1 MASVRRSYTD
11 KKSGD
16 EYQDIDRLI
25 EDNLFSELS
34 EFVAIPTYR
43 GGGLSEDQVDNHL
56 RQIRDS
62 LSARV
67 EEFNLGQEVHKLE
80 LFEWRKS
87 EHGGYWLFGFRLGSG
102 AHKIAVCCHLDT
114 VPPGDDSSW
123 SPFELIQE
131 QRDYN
136 GKKAQDF
143 YVGRGSIDDK
153 GPAVVAF
160 NVLKAVARKYDG
172 SDKLCSTTVEVI
184 FDTSEETDMSMPHYL
199 QALPENNPDFGI
211 IFDAS
216 WSVRAEK
223 GIERP
228 KFTITRHSDNDVGMW
243 IDELNTPEGP
253 SNQIPEFAKAVIR
266 GDSAAEL
273 AVLADSVDVMYA
285 EYPFDDTNYHRAEMT
300 IDFDIASRSLTLKT
314 AVAGAQHGSAP
325 QENRSDGA
333 NPVVSLANFL
343 AGLANQ
349 GKLMSNEISEMCRFL
364 SWGWGTKVFGEH
376 HPGLLQRDDEVFER
390 GNGTTYAATRIYTKT
405 DLVQMELDIRYAIGH
420 HCQPWDGSEGML
432 KGNDSVFLE
441 IFRQLT
447 GDFNA
452 SAKHPVSVQTVT
464 AAPPDIRLPE
474 NESFSIVADAY
485 MRVMGE
491 PTPARAIGGGTD
503 AKGNNTLIAAGA
515 LFTDELGPP
524 INFHGINEG
533 APVEDLKNGAR
544 IIYRLFVDQIEGRDD
559 LG

>member
-1 MASVRRSYTD
+1 MASVRHNPTD
-11 KKSGD
+11 ENSEH
-16 EYQDIDRLI
+16 EYQTIDRLI
-25 EDNLFSELS
+25 EDNLFRELS
-34 EFVAIPTYR
+34 EFVAIQTYR
-43 GGGLSEDQVDNHL
+43 GGALSEDQVVNHL
-56 RQIRDS
+56 GQIRDS
-62 LSARV
+62 LTAQV
-67 EEFNLGQEVHKLE
+67 EEFNLGQKVHKLE
-80 LFEWRKS
+80 LFEWKQPVGH
-87 EHGGYWLFGFRLGSG
+87 EYWLFGFRLGSG

-123 SPFELIQE
+123 SPFELMRE
-131 QRDYN
+131 QRDYM
-136 GKKAQDF
+136 GKAAQDF

-172 SDKLCSTTVEVI
+172 SDKLDAITVEVI
-184 FDTSEETDMSMPHYL
+184 FDTSEETDMAMPHYL
-199 QALPENNPDFGI
+199 QAVPEDNPDFGI

-228 KFTITRHSDNDVGMW
+228 KFTVARNSGSGVSMW
-243 IDELNTPEGP
+243 IDQLNTPEGP

-273 AVLADSVDVMYA
+273 AVLAESVDVMYA
-285 EYPFDDTNYHRAEMT
+285 EYSFDDPDYRRAEMAV
-300 IDFDIASRSLTLKT
+300 DFDVASRSLTLQT

-325 QENRSDGA
+325 QENRSSGA
-333 NPVVSLANFL
+333 NPVASLANFL
-343 AGLANQ
+343 AGLVDQ
-349 GKLMSNEISEMCRFL
+349 GKLASNEIGEMCRFL
-364 SWGWGTKVFGEH
+364 AWGWGTKVFGEH
-376 HPGLLQRDDEVFER
+376 HPELLLRDDEVFET
-390 GNGTTYAATRIYTKT
+390 GNGTTYAATRLYTRP

-420 HCQPWDGSEGML
+420 HSHPWDGSEGML
-432 KGNDSVFLE
+432 QGESSIFSEVFG
-441 IFRQLT
+441 QLT
-447 GDFNA
+447 VDFNA
-452 SAKHPVSVQTVT
+452 SASHLVAMETST

-474 NESFSIVADAY
+474 NESFSTVANAY

-503 AKGNNTLIAAGA
+503 AKGHNTLIAAGA
-515 LFTDELGPP
+515 LFTNELGPP

-544 IIYRLFVDQIEGRDD
+544 IIYRLFVDQIEGR
-559 LG
+559 